1 MAILIDEKKR
11 VLVQGIT
18 GREGRARTRLMREY
32 GTNVVG
38 GVTPGKGGQSVL
50 GVPVFNTPQEAVNS
64 LGNIDVSVVFV
75 PAAGV
80 KDAAISAIEAG
91 IKLAVLV
98 PDRVPVWDAM
108 EIAAAA
114 KANDAMFLGPNT
126 LGALS
131 PGKAVVGMIGGR
143 AESARQWFK
152 PGVPKGVGVISRSG
166 GMASST
172 GYYLGQAGVRLSS
185 IVHIGG
191 DAVIGIRLPD
201 AALMFEA
208 DPLTEAIVIF
218 GEIGSSQEEE
228 LSQLIADRKITKPVI
243 AYIGGKAAREGT
255 RFSHAGAIIEGGRG
269 THAGKV
275 KALREAGATVVDA
288 FGELPG
294 AVVAILE
301 QIKGQSLMSE
311 ADKKAV
317 WHSGI
322 TRIQP
327 NKVAV
332 RGYDIAEL
340 MGHVSFGAAVYL
352 ILTGELPSPAIAR
365 LMDAILVS
373 SIDHGATPP
382 SALSA
387 RNVASTGATLSASVA
402 AGIMSINRHHGGAIE
417 DCARQLKA
425 IADRAARDSISLE
438 EAATRTLRTMSE
450 AGERMSGFG
459 HRVHTKDPRTARL
472 FELAREAGVDGVHM
486 QAARAVEKAFADA
499 KKSLPINV
507 DGAIGAILADLGMN
521 PAAFN
526 GIFMIARTPGL
537 IAHVIEEQTR
547 EKPTGPLSLRHAMRS
562 RPPSARTTCSTSPA
576 ARPPTLRRPC
586 TTRSRAITTRPTPG
600 ATSLRCLS
608 PSARP
613 LPARA
618 NGKIYVAGGFIGGT
632 SVTNALRI
640 YDIATNTWTSG
651 ANMPTSPGV
660 EAAAAAVVNGKFY
673 VMGGDDF
680 TNGLNTTFI
689 YDIATNT
696 WTTGATL
703 PDSRTNTYGT
713 ASNGLIYV
721 YGGVILPAF
730 TTTDTLLRYDPV
742 ANSWT
747 NLGSAGTAGL
757 RQLRRHLA
765 FRHGPTADHRR
776 RGLHWCLHHRHPHLH
791 HQRRYVQRRP
801 GDDRQPRRARAGHPA

>member
-1 MAILIDEKKR
+1 MAILIDERKR

-32 GTNVVG
+32 GTNVVA

-50 GVPVFNTPQEAVNS
+50 GVPVFNTPHQAVNS
-64 LGNIDVSVVFV
+64 LGEIDVSVVFV

-80 KDAAISAIEAG
+80 KEAAVSAIDAG

-114 KANDAMFLGPNT
+114 KANGAMFLGPNT

-131 PGKAVVGMIGGR
+131 PGKGVVGMIGGR

-172 GYYLGQAGVRLSS
+172 GYYLGQAGVRIST

-228 LSQLIADRKITKPVI
+228 LAQLIAARKITKPVI

-275 KALREAGATVVDA
+275 KALREAGGTVVDA
-288 FGELPG
+288 FGELPN
-294 AVVAILE
+294 AVVEILGKM
-301 QIKGQSLMSE
+301 KGESLMSE

-317 WHSGI
+317 WNTAI
-322 TRIQP
+322 TRVEP

-340 MGHVSFGAAVYL
+340 MGRTSFGAAVYL
-352 ILTGELPSPAIAR
+352 ILTGELPSMAIAR

-373 SIDHGATPP
+373 SVDHGATPP
-382 SALSA
+382 SALAA
-387 RNVASTGATLSASVA
+387 RSVASTGATLSASVA

-417 DCARQLKA
+417 DCARELKA
-425 IADRAARDSISLE
+425 IADRAARESISID
-438 EAATRTLRTMSE
+438 EAAARTLAAMRE
-450 AGERMSGFG
+450 AGERMPGFG
-459 HRVHTKDPRTARL
+459 HRLHTKDPRTARL
-472 FELAREAGVDGVHM
+472 FELACEAGVNGVHM
-486 QAARAVEKAFADA
+486 QAARAVEKAFSDA
-499 KKSLPINV
+499 KRSLPINV

-537 IAHVIEEQTR
+537 VAHVIEEQTR
-547 EKPTGPLSLRHAMRS
+547 EKPMR
-562 RPPSARTTCSTSPA
+562 
-576 ARPPTLRRPC
+576 
-586 TTRSRAITTRPTPG
+586 
-600 ATSLRCLS
+600 
-608 PSARP
+608 
-613 LPARA
+613 
-618 NGKIYVAGGFIGGT
+618 
-632 SVTNALRI
+632 RI
-640 YDIATNTWTSG
+640 
-651 ANMPTSPGV
+651 
-660 EAAAAAVVNGKFY
+660 
-673 VMGGDDF
+673 
-680 TNGLNTTFI
+680 
-689 YDIATNT
+689 
-696 WTTGATL
+696 
-703 PDSRTNTYGT
+703 
-713 ASNGLIYV
+713 
-721 YGGVILPAF
+721 
-730 TTTDTLLRYDPV
+730 DPV
-742 ANSWT
+742 N
-747 NLGSAGTAGL
+747 
-757 RQLRRHLA
+757 
-765 FRHGPTADHRR
+765 HGYDGP
-776 RGLHWCLHHRHPHLH
+776 P
-791 HQRRYVQRRP
+791 
-801 GDDRQPRRARAGHPA
+801 PRKLLS

>member
-50 GVPVFNTPQEAVNS
+50 GVPVFHTPREAVNS
-64 LGNIDVSVVFV
+64 LGKIDVSVVFV

-91 IKLAVLV
+91 ITLAVLV

-114 KANDAMFLGPNT
+114 KANDATFLGPNT

-166 GMASST
+166 GMATIT
-172 GYYLGQAGVRLSS
+172 GYYIGKAGVRIST

-191 DAVIGIRLPD
+191 DAVIGIRIPD

-228 LSQLIADRKITKPVI
+228 LAQLILDRKITKPVI

-288 FGELPG
+288 FGELPN
-294 AVVAILE
+294 AVVEIFKRM
-301 QIKGQSLMSE
+301 KGESLMSE
-311 ADKKAV
+311 ADKNAV
-317 WHSGI
+317 WNSAI
-322 TRIQP
+322 TRVES

-332 RGYDIAEL
+332 RGYNIAEL
-340 MGHVSFGAAVYL
+340 MGQVSFGSAVYL
-352 ILTGELPSPAIAR
+352 ILSGELPSPAVAR

-382 SALSA
+382 SALAA
-387 RNVASTGATLSASVA
+387 RTVASTGATLSAAVA

-425 IADRAARDSISLE
+425 IADRSVCESISMD
-438 EAATRTLRTMSE
+438 EAATRTLATMRE
-450 AGERMSGFG
+450 AGERMPGFG
-459 HRVHTKDPRTARL
+459 HRLHTKDPRTARL
-472 FELAREAGVDGVHM
+472 FELAREAGIDGAHM

-547 EKPTGPLSLRHAMRS
+547 EKPMR
-562 RPPSARTTCSTSPA
+562 
-576 ARPPTLRRPC
+576 
-586 TTRSRAITTRPTPG
+586 
-600 ATSLRCLS
+600 
-608 PSARP
+608 
-613 LPARA
+613 
-618 NGKIYVAGGFIGGT
+618 
-632 SVTNALRI
+632 RI
-640 YDIATNTWTSG
+640 
-651 ANMPTSPGV
+651 
-660 EAAAAAVVNGKFY
+660 
-673 VMGGDDF
+673 
-680 TNGLNTTFI
+680 
-689 YDIATNT
+689 
-696 WTTGATL
+696 
-703 PDSRTNTYGT
+703 
-713 ASNGLIYV
+713 
-721 YGGVILPAF
+721 
-730 TTTDTLLRYDPV
+730 DPV
-742 ANSWT
+742 NHGYDGPPPRS
-747 NLGSAGTAGL
+747 LSDEGSS
-757 RQLRRHLA
+757 
-765 FRHGPTADHRR
+765 
-776 RGLHWCLHHRHPHLH
+776 
-791 HQRRYVQRRP
+791 
-801 GDDRQPRRARAGHPA
+801 

>member
-1 MAILIDEKKR
+1 MAILIDERKR

-32 GTNVVG
+32 GTKLVA
-38 GVTPGKGGQSVL
+38 GVTPGKGGQAVL
-50 GVPVFNTPQEAVNS
+50 GVPVFDTPQDAVNS
-64 LGNIDVSVVFV
+64 VGEIDISVLFV

-98 PDRVPVWDAM
+98 PDRVPLWDAM

-114 KANDAMFLGPNT
+114 TANGAIFLGPNT

-131 PGKAVVGMIGGR
+131 PGKGVIGMIGGR

-172 GYYLGQAGVRLSS
+172 GYYLGRAGIRIST

-201 AALMFEA
+201 AALMFEE

-228 LSQLIADRKITKPVI
+228 LAQLIVDRKITKPVL

-288 FGELPG
+288 FGELPN
-294 AVVAILE
+294 AVVEILKNT
-301 QIKGQSLMSE
+301 KGESLMSE
-311 ADKKAV
+311 ADKNAV
-317 WHSGI
+317 WNTAI
-322 TRIQP
+322 THVEP

-340 MGHVSFGAAVYL
+340 MGRVSFGAAVYL
-352 ILTGELPSPAIAR
+352 TLTGELPSSAIAR

-382 SALSA
+382 SALAA
-387 RNVASTGATLSASVA
+387 RALASTGATLSASVA
-402 AGIMSINRHHGGAIE
+402 AGIMSINRHHGGAIQ

-425 IADRAARDSISLE
+425 IADRAARESISMD
-438 EAATRTLRTMSE
+438 EAATRTLATMRE
-450 AGERMSGFG
+450 TGERMPGFG
-459 HRVHTKDPRTARL
+459 HRLHTKDPRTARL
-472 FELAREAGVDGVHM
+472 FELAREAGVDGVHI
-486 QAARAVEKAFADA
+486 QAARAMEKAFADA

-507 DGAIGAILADLGMN
+507 DGAIGAILADLGIN

-526 GIFMIARTPGL
+526 GIFMIARAPGL
-537 IAHVIEEQTR
+537 VAHVIEEQSR
-547 EKPTGPLSLRHAMRS
+547 ERPMR
-562 RPPSARTTCSTSPA
+562 
-576 ARPPTLRRPC
+576 
-586 TTRSRAITTRPTPG
+586 
-600 ATSLRCLS
+600 
-608 PSARP
+608 
-613 LPARA
+613 
-618 NGKIYVAGGFIGGT
+618 
-632 SVTNALRI
+632 RI
-640 YDIATNTWTSG
+640 
-651 ANMPTSPGV
+651 
-660 EAAAAAVVNGKFY
+660 
-673 VMGGDDF
+673 
-680 TNGLNTTFI
+680 
-689 YDIATNT
+689 
-696 WTTGATL
+696 
-703 PDSRTNTYGT
+703 
-713 ASNGLIYV
+713 
-721 YGGVILPAF
+721 
-730 TTTDTLLRYDPV
+730 DPV
-742 ANSWT
+742 N
-747 NLGSAGTAGL
+747 
-757 RQLRRHLA
+757 
-765 FRHGPTADHRR
+765 HGYDGP
-776 RGLHWCLHHRHPHLH
+776 P
-791 HQRRYVQRRP
+791 
-801 GDDRQPRRARAGHPA
+801 PRKLPL